1 MTKKILAIIAVTAVA
16 GPSLWGNL
24 AVGSIRVP
32 ASLESPQAEQ
42 AQATAKEQKKPSLV
56 SRLKSTFAR
65 FRPVAKTNPHLN
77 QDSLADRRTIDEVFD
92 EEMSDR
98 LQARYDENVA
108 PLERNA
114 LNPYRRASFWEM
126 ERYEQSR
133 KDLAQWTLKEVGKDQ
148 LKDFERRARRNSGTF
163 DAVASVAASDLK
175 KDEGK
180 KKEDNRYLTEEE
192 RIARAHQMGVP
203 AKEEEPAVPT
213 RLKAKLNVIKARGQL
228 TFSNPVVTTMVEGGA
243 GSGEN
248 LAVEMNRDFRSLE
261 MNSKVRYGV
270 DESVINFVV
279 NKKITEEVSVDLN
292 SQRWTGS
299 KRGASG
305 EKKRE
310 TAKVVYS
317 ISF

>member
-1 MTKKILAIIAVTAVA
+1 MTKKFLAIIAVAAVA
-16 GPSLWGNL
+16 APFLKGNM
-24 AVGSIRVP
+24 AVGSIRIP
-32 ASLESPQAEQ
+32 ASLESPQA
-42 AQATAKEQKKPSLV
+42 APAPATKEKKPSLV
-56 SRLKSTFAR
+56 SRIKSSLAR
-65 FRPVAKTNPHLN
+65 FRPVAKENAYLN

-92 EEMSDR
+92 EDMSGR
-98 LQARYDENVA
+98 LEQRYRENVA
-108 PLERNA
+108 PLERDA
-114 LNPYRRASFWEM
+114 LNPYRRASFWET

-148 LKDFERRARRNSGTF
+148 LKEFERRARGNSGAF
-163 DAVASVAASDLK
+163 NAVASVASSTEIKMEAGNK
-175 KDEGK
+175 QETNTAG
-180 KKEDNRYLTEEE
+180 LTEKE
-192 RIARAHQMGVP
+192 RILRAHQMGAPVE
-203 AKEEEPAVPT
+203 EEEPSIPT
-213 RLKAKLNVIKARGQL
+213 RLRAKLNVIKARGQL

-248 LAVEMNRDFRSLE
+248 LAVEMNRDFHSLE

-270 DESVINFVV
+270 DESVVNFVV

-299 KRGASG
+299 KRGGAG
-305 EKKRE
+305 EKKRD